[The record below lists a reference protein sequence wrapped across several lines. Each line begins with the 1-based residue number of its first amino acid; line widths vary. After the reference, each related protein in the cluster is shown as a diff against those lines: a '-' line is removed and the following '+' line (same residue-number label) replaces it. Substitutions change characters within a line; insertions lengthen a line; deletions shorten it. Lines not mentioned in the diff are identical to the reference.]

1 MSINL
6 NYLNNFQQ
14 EIIKEID
21 EKQDF
26 YIKVSHDIHSNPEVG
41 NEEFFASE
49 LLTNILSKEG
59 FSIEKSLFGH
69 PTSFIAKKKSSKPGP
84 SIGFLAEY
92 DALPKIGHACGHN
105 IIGTS
110 SVAAAIAISNLI
122 NKIGGEIVAFGT
134 PAEEGGINGSA
145 KATFVKNN
153 LFKGIDTC
161 LIVHPWNKNSVTG
174 KCLALDPIDF
184 EFFGKSAHA
193 AASPEEGINA
203 LNAVIELFNGINAL
217 RQHLTNDIKIHGIIT
232 NGGDAPNIVPEYAK
246 AKFFIRAETR
256 KTCNETTEKVMNIAK
271 GAALITGAKLK
282 ATFFQNQIDDFL
294 INKTFDMIFAENA
307 KLIGLDINTSLG
319 YGLGSTDAGN
329 VSYVVPTIQPYL
341 RIGSYDLAP
350 HTTEFCNAAVSKEG
364 DKALINASKILAL
377 TALTLITDKDKLNAV
392 KEDFKNS
399 ICN

>member
-1 MSINL
+1 MSINS
-6 NYLNNFQQ
+6 NYLNSFQQ
-14 EIIKEID
+14 QIINEINN
-21 EKQDF
+21 KQDF
-26 YIKVSHDIHSNPEVG
+26 YIKVSHDIHANPQVG

-59 FSIEKSLFGH
+59 FAIEKSLFGH
-69 PTSFIAKKKSSKPGP
+69 PTSFIARKKSTKPGP
-84 SIGFLAEY
+84 SIGFLVEY

-122 NKIGGEIVAFGT
+122 DTIGGEIVAFGT

-153 LFKGIDTC
+153 AFKGIDAC
-161 LIVHPWNKNSVTG
+161 LIVHPWNKNSISG

-193 AASPEEGINA
+193 AAAPEEGINA

-217 RQHLTNDIKIHGIIT
+217 RQHLTSDIKIHGIIT

-246 AKFFIRAETR
+246 AKFFVRAETR
-256 KTCNETTEKVMNIAK
+256 KACNETTEKVMNIAK
-271 GAALITGAKLK
+271 GAALMTGAKLK

-294 INKTFDMIFAENA
+294 INRTFDMIFAENA
-307 KLIGLDINTSLG
+307 KLVGLDINTSLG

-329 VSYVVPTIQPYL
+329 VSYVTPTIQPYL
-341 RIGSYDLAP
+341 KIGPDNLAP
-350 HTTEFCNAAVSKEG
+350 HTTEFCDAAISKEG

-377 TALTLITDKDKLNAV
+377 TALTLITDKDKLDAV
-392 KEDFKNS
+392 KEDFKN
-399 ICN
+399 NAK

>member
-1 MSINL
+1 MPINS
-6 NYLNNFQQ
+6 NDINNLQQ
-14 EIIKEID
+14 KIIYEID
-21 EKQDF
+21 KKQNL
-26 YIKVSHDIHSNPEVG
+26 YLGVSHDIHANPQIG
-41 NEEFFASE
+41 NEEYFASE

-59 FSIEKSLFGH
+59 FLLEKSLLGH
-69 PTSFIAKKKSSKPGP
+69 PTSFIARKESTKPGP
-84 SIGFLAEY
+84 TIGFLAEY

-122 NKIGGEIVAFGT
+122 NEIGGKIVVFGT

-153 LFKGIDTC
+153 LFKDVDAC

-174 KCLALDPIDF
+174 KCLALDPISF

-193 AASPEEGINA
+193 AAAPEEGINA

-217 RQHLTNDIKIHGIIT
+217 RQHLTSDIKIHGIIT
-232 NGGDAPNIVPEYAK
+232 DGGDAPNIVPEYAK

-256 KTCNETTEKVMNIAK
+256 KSCNETTEKVINIAK
-271 GAALITGAKLK
+271 GATLITGAKLK
-282 ATFFQNQIDDFL
+282 TTFFQNQIDDFL
-294 INKTFDMIFAENA
+294 INRPFDMIFAENA
-307 KLIGLDINTSLG
+307 KVIGLDMNTSLG

-329 VSYVVPTIQPYL
+329 VSYVTPTIQPYL
-341 RIGSYDLAP
+341 KIGPDDLAP
-350 HTTEFCNAAVSKEG
+350 HTTEFCAAAISKEG

-377 TALTLITDKDKLNAV
+377 TALTLITDKDKLDAI
-392 KEDFKNS
+392 KEDFKN
-399 ICN
+399 NAN

>member
-1 MSINL
+1 MSINP
-6 NYLNNFQQ
+6 NYLNSFQE
-14 EIIKEID
+14 EIINEINKKE
-21 EKQDF
+21 DF
-26 YIKVSHDIHSNPEVG
+26 YIKVSHDIHANPQIG

-49 LLTNILSKEG
+49 LFTNILSKEG
-59 FSIEKSLFGH
+59 FTIEKSLFGH
-69 PTSFIAKKKSSKPGP
+69 PTSFIARKKSTKPGP
-84 SIGFLAEY
+84 SIGFLVEY

-122 NKIGGEIVAFGT
+122 DKIGGEIVAFGT

-153 LFKGIDTC
+153 AFKGIDAC
-161 LIVHPWNKNSVTG
+161 LIVHPWNKNSVSG

-256 KTCNETTEKVMNIAK
+256 KVCDETTEKVMNIAK

-294 INKTFDMIFAENA
+294 INRTFDMIFAKNA
-307 KLIGLDINTSLG
+307 KLIDLDINTSLG

-341 RIGSYDLAP
+341 KIGADTLAP
-350 HTTEFCNAAVSKEG
+350 HTTEFCAAAISKEG

-392 KEDFKNS
+392 KDDFKN
-399 ICN
+399 NAN

>member
-1 MSINL
+1 MNINCNDIGNL
-6 NYLNNFQQ
+6 QQDIINDINN
-14 EIIKEID
+14 
-21 EKQDF
+21 KQDL
-26 YIKVSHDIHSNPEVG
+26 YIKVSHDIHANPQIG
-41 NEEFFASE
+41 NEEYFASE
-49 LLTNILSKEG
+49 LLENILFKEG
-59 FSIEKSLFGH
+59 FSLEKSLFGH
-69 PTSFIAKKKSSKPGP
+69 PTSFIARKKSAKSGP
-84 SIGFLAEY
+84 TIGFLAEY

-122 NKIGGEIVAFGT
+122 NKIGGEIVVLGT

-145 KATFVKNN
+145 KATFVKNDV
-153 LFKGIDTC
+153 FKDIDTC

-193 AASPEEGINA
+193 AAAPEEGINA

-256 KTCNETTEKVMNIAK
+256 KSCNETTQKVINIAK

-282 ATFFQNQIDDFL
+282 TTFFQNQIDDFL
-294 INKTFDMIFAENA
+294 INRTLDMIFVKNA
-307 KLIGLDINTSLG
+307 KLIGLNMETSLG

-329 VSYVVPTIQPYL
+329 VSYVTPTIQPYL
-341 RIGSYDLAP
+341 KIGNNNLAP
-350 HTTEFCNAAVSKEG
+350 HTTEFCDAAISKEG
-364 DKALINASKILAL
+364 DEALINAAKILAL

-392 KEDFKNS
+392 KEDFKN
-399 ICN
+399 NAK